1 MNHNIS
7 GVAMSREGNLSRAQI
22 ERRRRQQHNR
32 RVKAVHK
39 EYRDM
44 RRGKKQSKLGV
55 LLVIAS
61 LIVVTCVTS
70 VRSVSLNS
78 KKKELDVTE
87 QQLEIELSNA
97 QQKKLDLEQQQKYMK
112 TKKYIEDEAKA
123 KLGLVYPDE
132 IVIKPREE

>member
-1 MNHNIS
+1 M
-7 GVAMSREGNLSRAQI
+7 
-22 ERRRRQQHNR
+22 
-32 RVKAVHK
+32 
-39 EYRDM
+39 
-44 RRGKKQSKLGV
+44 

-112 TKKYIEDEAKA
+112 TLTRIQKKKMTM
-123 KLGLVYPDE
+123 
-132 IVIKPREE
+132 IKNGSTRKPK